1 MMRVLLNPW
10 GSLGDLEPFLAMA
23 IALRKLGAEVTIATI
38 KMYEQTVKR
47 LDFDYVPVGPHFR
60 SEDQLMIDAITDPKM
75 GTVSL
80 VTELL
85 VPGLSD
91 SFREIESHVAC
102 HDVTVTHPVG
112 LAAMISSEIHAKP
125 WVATALAPVALFS
138 RYDAPFLPICPLI
151 SGLAR
156 HSPFVGGVLQRML
169 KRMAHPLAKE
179 VGRFRSSLGLRGD
192 CPPILIGSHSPYLN
206 LALFDS
212 AFGEPQRDW
221 PQHTI
226 QTGACMFEVDAPL
239 PARDRRRLDEFL
251 AHGDGPVIVTL
262 GSSAVHCRGD
272 FFAESYQALAALKL
286 RALFISGDQYLDS
299 VDVDP
304 TRFLQMTY
312 LPYSDI
318 FPAARAIINH
328 GGIGTLSRV
337 LRAGKPTLV
346 VPFSHDQPDNA
357 ARIKRLGVGL
367 SIPAE
372 RYTATR
378 AKVAIDRLVHESSFS
393 QRAMQISSRI
403 SSQFSEGGAAC
414 AAQAICELAGRRT
427 AVC

>member
-1 MMRVLLNPW
+1 MRVLLNPW
-10 GSLGDLEPFLAMA
+10 GSLGDLEPFLAIGM
-23 IALRKLGAEVTIATI
+23 ALRTVGAEVTIATI
-38 KMYEQTVKR
+38 KMYEQTVKQ
-47 LDFDYVPVGPHFR
+47 LGFAYVPVGPHFR
-60 SEDQLMIDAITDPKM
+60 SEDQLIIDAITDPKM

-85 VPGLSD
+85 VPGLAD
-91 SFREIESHVAC
+91 SYREIESHVAC

-112 LAAMISSEIHAKP
+112 LAAMISTEIHAKP
-125 WVATALAPVALFS
+125 WVATVLAPVALFS
-138 RYDAPFLPICPLI
+138 RYDPPILPICPMI
-151 SGLAR
+151 SRLAR
-156 HSPFVGGVLQRML
+156 HSPFVGGVMQRML
-169 KRMAHPLAKE
+169 KRMTLPLAKE
-179 VGRFRSSLGLRGD
+179 VGRFRSSLGLRSD
-192 CPPILIGSHSPYLN
+192 SPNILIGSHSPYLN

-239 PARDRRRLDEFL
+239 PAGDRRRLDEFL
-251 AHGDGPVIVTL
+251 AHGDAPVIVTL
-262 GSSAVHCRGD
+262 GSSAVHFRSD
-272 FFAESYQALAALKL
+272 FFAESYQAIAALKL
-286 RALFISGDQYLDS
+286 RALFISGDQYLDD

-304 TRFLQMTY
+304 TRFLQMKY
-312 LPYSDI
+312 LPYTDI

-357 ARIKRLGVGL
+357 ARIRRLGVGL
-367 SIPAE
+367 TIPAE
-372 RYTATR
+372 RYTATGAR
-378 AKVAIDRLVHESSFS
+378 VAIDRLVHEPGFS
-393 QRAMQISSRI
+393 QRATQISALLSG
-403 SSQFSEGGAAC
+403 SGAVR
-414 AAQAICELAGRRT
+414 AAHAICALAGRRT

>member
-1 MMRVLLNPW
+1 
-10 GSLGDLEPFLAMA
+10 
-23 IALRKLGAEVTIATI
+23 
-38 KMYEQTVKR
+38 MYEQTVKR
-47 LDFDYVPVGPHFR
+47 LGFAYAPVGPHFR

-75 GTVSL
+75 GTVRL

-138 RYDAPFLPICPLI
+138 RYDAPFLPICPMI

-156 HSPFVGGVLQRML
+156 HSPFVGGVMQRML
-169 KRMAHPLAKE
+169 KRLAAPLGKE
-179 VGRFRSSLGLRGD
+179 VGRFRRSLGLRGD
-192 CPPILIGSHSPYLN
+192 CPHIFIGSHSPYLN
-206 LALFDS
+206 LALFDA

-221 PQHTI
+221 PQRTI
-226 QTGACMFEVDAPL
+226 QTGACIYEVDAPL
-239 PARDRRRLDEFL
+239 PTNERQRLAEFL
-251 AHGDGPVIVTL
+251 ANGDAPVVVTL
-262 GSSAVHCRGD
+262 GSSAVHFRGD
-272 FFAESYQALAALKL
+272 FFAESYQALVALKL
-286 RALFISGDQYLDS
+286 RALFISGDQFLHG
-299 VDVDP
+299 VDAEP
-304 TRFLQMTY
+304 ARFLQMKY
-312 LPYSDI
+312 LPYSGI

-346 VPFSHDQPDNA
+346 VPFSYDQPDNA
-357 ARIKRLGVGL
+357 ERIRRLGVGL

-378 AKVAIDRLVHESSFS
+378 ARVAINRLVHESSFS
-393 QRAMQISSRI
+393 QRAIQISSKI
-403 SSQFSEGGAAC
+403 SLQFSEGGAAR
-414 AAQAICELAGRRT
+414 AAHAICALGGRRT

>member
-1 MMRVLLNPW
+1 
-10 GSLGDLEPFLAMA
+10 MA
-23 IALRKLGAEVTIATI
+23 VALRRLGAEVTIATI
-38 KMYEQTVKR
+38 KMYEQTVKK
-47 LDFDYVPVGPHFR
+47 LGFTYVPVGPHFR
-60 SEDQLMIDAITDPKM
+60 SEDQLIIDAITDPKM

-85 VPGLSD
+85 VPGLSEAY
-91 SFREIESHVAC
+91 REIESHVAC

-125 WVATALAPVALFS
+125 WVATVLAPVALFS
-138 RYDAPFLPICPLI
+138 RYDAPFLPICPMI

-156 HSPFVGGVLQRML
+156 HSPFVGGVMQRLL
-169 KRMAHPLAKE
+169 KQMAAPLAKE

-192 CPPILIGSHSPYLN
+192 YPNVLIGSHSPYLN
-206 LALFDS
+206 LALFDD

-221 PQHTI
+221 PQHTV

-239 PARDRRRLDEFL
+239 TALDRRRLDEFL
-251 AHGDGPVIVTL
+251 ANGDAPVIVTL
-262 GSSAVHCRGD
+262 GSSAVHFRGD

-286 RALFISGDQYLDS
+286 RALFISGDQYLDH

-304 TRFLQMTY
+304 TRFLQMRY

-318 FPAARAIINH
+318 FPAAKAIINH

-357 ARIKRLGVGL
+357 ERIRRLGVGL
-367 SIPAE
+367 TIPAE
-372 RYTATR
+372 RYDACR
-378 AKVAIDRLVHESSFS
+378 AKVAIDRLVHEPSFS
-393 QRAMQISSRI
+393 QHATQISSR
-403 SSQFSEGGAAC
+403 FSEGGAAR
-414 AAQAICELAGRRT
+414 AAHAIYELAGRRT